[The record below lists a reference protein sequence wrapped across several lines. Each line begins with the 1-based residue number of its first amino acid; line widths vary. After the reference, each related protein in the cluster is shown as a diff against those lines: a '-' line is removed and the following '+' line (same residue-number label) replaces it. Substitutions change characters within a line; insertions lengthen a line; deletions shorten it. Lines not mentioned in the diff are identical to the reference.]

1 MFFCEIIFAQYTE
14 SQVLKATQ
22 QVIDEEIKY
31 AEVIGEKE
39 KALRDYLNKVMLN
52 KRTITESTKFLNQ
65 SKSKDKDKI
74 FEAGFQ
80 LMMIERDKSM
90 NFLSFNESYQ
100 IMNSNIEI
108 LGKMNSFECSQYIK
122 RKSTEEQGKGR
133 SLFAIAGTLD
143 IDKFKNY
150 INLYSLAYEKMLNG
164 KLSHDE
170 LNENDLLN
178 VKNDYRQ
185 SFIKLINENS
195 KIGDFV
201 KSKKTFNEISDAEVC
216 LIGKEIMSLV
226 VKGDNKSAGMRS
238 KAYVTGRLN

>member
-1 MFFCEIIFAQYTE
+1 
-14 SQVLKATQ
+14 
-22 QVIDEEIKY
+22 
-31 AEVIGEKE
+31 
-39 KALRDYLNKVMLN
+39 
-52 KRTITESTKFLNQ
+52 
-65 SKSKDKDKI
+65 
-74 FEAGFQ
+74 
-80 LMMIERDKSM
+80 MMIERDKSM